1 MSTPSPEL
9 VPIVWVTL
17 NTSLG
22 KPKPIRLK
30 ALCDSGAS
38 STIIKHTAVSNL
50 RIRHDKSTTW
60 NTAAGHMTTTGRCK
74 IQFILP
80 EFHSDRVIS
89 WDAHVHE
96 STVTQKYDMIIGRD
110 LLNALN
116 MDIRF
121 SDQTIT
127 WEDGMIP
134 MKPTECTSDDS
145 FFIKDEMEDDL
156 GRILNAKYEK
166 ADLETVVNDYDHLQV
181 QDKEKLLCLLRD
193 YESLFD
199 GTLGTWKGTA
209 YDIEL
214 RPDAKPYHARAYNL
228 PKSVKKNNEN

>member
-1 MSTPSPEL
+1 
-9 VPIVWVTL
+9 
-17 NTSLG
+17 
-22 KPKPIRLK
+22 
-30 ALCDSGAS
+30 
-38 STIIKHTAVSNL
+38 
-50 RIRHDKSTTW
+50 
-60 NTAAGHMTTTGRCK
+60 MTTTGKCK
-74 IQFILP
+74 INFILP

-96 STVTQKYDMIIGRD
+96 SNVTQKYDMIIGRD

-134 MKPTECTSDDS
+134 MKPTDCTKDDS

-166 ADLETVVNDYDHLQV
+166 ADLEKVVSDYDHLQR
-181 QDKEKLLCLLRD
+181 DEKEKLLCLLRD

-209 YDIEL
+209 YEM
-214 RPDAKPYHARAYNL
+214 
-228 PKSVKKNNEN
+228 